1 MEQWE
6 RNREKSK
13 KYGADSSALDMH
25 RRDSNADIPVGDA
38 ERPPDPMNYCPGNK
52 DATKQREER

>member
-13 KYGADSSALDMH
+13 KYGADSSIDIM
-25 RRDSNADIPVGDA
+25 RRDSNDDLMYGDT
-38 ERPPDPMNYCPGNK
+38 ERPPDPMKYCPDNK
-52 DATKQREER
+52 KSAREER